1 MSLPS
6 KTSFKG
12 TGFGIN
18 KRELI
23 LIGGG
28 FLAMMLTLAIPFA
41 GLFFRIFLGFS
52 IMAASVIY
60 AMWRVNGH
68 WTIENWFMQKM
79 RHNASKKR
87 YVKGYSGNAAGSSN
101 TYVATEPRP
110 VEKRSDVSDVREAP
124 IFRLPRHLTPKN
136 NGELLGY
143 VISAFVL
150 VIMLAWIGTSGFR
163 EIAIQLQEVFNS
175 F

>member
-1 MSLPS
+1 
-6 KTSFKG
+6 
-12 TGFGIN
+12 
-18 KRELI
+18 
-23 LIGGG
+23 
-28 FLAMMLTLAIPFA
+28 
-41 GLFFRIFLGFS
+41 
-52 IMAASVIY
+52 
-60 AMWRVNGH
+60 
-68 WTIENWFMQKM
+68 MQKM

-110 VEKRSDVSDVREAP
+110 MEKRSDVSDVREAP
-124 IFRLPRHLTPKN
+124 IFRLPRRLTPKT

-150 VIMLAWIGTSGFR
+150 VTMLAWIGTSGLE
-163 EIAIQLQEVFNS
+163 EIATQLQEVFNS